1 MKSPAPKAVLSFVT
15 PPSEA
20 EPASQSDNAVLG
32 MVAAVTERPSR

>member
-20 EPASQSDNAVLG
+20 E
-32 MVAAVTERPSR
+32 SRLANLTTLCSVW